1 VLVTEDAKEEL
12 RERLLD
18 DTSVL
23 QIGLRP
29 EFRSPEDFGL
39 ALDRQVEG
47 DQVIVYEGSKVLLIR
62 EDVADLADKL
72 ILSVEDAAEGPKLV
86 LLKA

>member
-1 VLVTEDAKEEL
+1 VLVTEDAKEQL

-18 DTSVL
+18 QTSAPE
-23 QIGLRP
+23 IGLRL
-29 EFRSPEDFGL
+29 EFRSPENFGL
-39 ALDRQVEG
+39 ALDRQAEG
-47 DQVIVYEGSKVLLIR
+47 DQVIEYEGSKVLLIG

-86 LLKA
+86 VLKA

>member
-1 VLVTEDAKEEL
+1 MIVTDNAKEQL

-18 DTSVL
+18 HTSDPEIVL
-23 QIGLRP
+23 RL
-29 EFRSPEDFGL
+29 ELRSPENFGL
-39 ALDRQVEG
+39 ALDRRAEG
-47 DQVIVYEGSKVLLIR
+47 DQVIEYEGSKVLPIG

-86 LLKA
+86 VLKA

>member
-1 VLVTEDAKEEL
+1 MIVTDNAKEQL

-18 DTSVL
+18 HTSDPEIVL
-23 QIGLRP
+23 RL
-29 EFRSPEDFGL
+29 ELRSPENFGL
-39 ALDRQVEG
+39 ALDRQAEG
-47 DQVIVYEGSKVLLIR
+47 DQVIEYEGSKVLLIG

-86 LLKA
+86 VLKA

>member
-1 VLVTEDAKEEL
+1 ML
-12 RERLLD
+12 RK
-18 DTSVL
+18 
-23 QIGLRP
+23 IGLRL
-29 EFRSPEDFGL
+29 EFRSPQNFGL

-47 DQVIVYEGSKVLLIR
+47 DQVREYEGSKVLLIG

-86 LLKA
+86 VLKA